1 MNKQDNSALS
11 IIEAVEALSSIV
23 DMEFSRDVAA
33 ASPEE
38 INNQNH
44 MITARAFQWVKNED
58 QESTEK
64 LIKDTFRVILSYLK
78 DFYKNKFRDYGNR
91 EAIEGVKTIMVLAG
105 EAAKKIDRYTTLF
118 KQTKEKS
125 VAELKEYR
133 QLQDFYLTRIARRI
147 DESVLSKW
155 ILELTKGAMTRREK
169 KTISLG
175 MAKTLSA
182 SHVFIDLESVKKDTE
197 YELFFLHKED
207 GTRFFNPR
215 LIRNIKLVCDFGKN
229 LIGEKEIDPF
239 EKIKRWQ
246 DHAMQAAAGDII
258 HALGSLLDRYI
269 HEARLRFRN
278 EFVSELNKALV
289 ALLMASNSKNLLDYN
304 PVKTCSEYFQDF
316 LFFLRSALS
325 SDEYQ
330 RMIVYPPRKDKGF
343 VSCELDVIHTI
354 CRALFTNIQEY
365 KELIQVFEHVFNEA
379 MERQSSEHQTVAKA
393 SKTVWSQL
401 AATYA
406 AMSKLMKLHPNGP
419 LIKVLEILQQGIY
432 HAYDPIGQFNI
443 PNQLYSIYSQETK
456 ITNTRI
462 PCPIY
467 QESIIQGQILE
478 EFKGFLRGYGKGQFH
493 NKHLLINF
501 QDRTS
506 WKEHSRCVALEQLQD
521 LEEFAQNLIVVTLT
535 KDTEFYYQR
544 PPYDEDTHAESFIK
558 HFKENLKDENCGFY
572 FPEILQS
579 QLFPKFVDE
588 ILHTIHRVFFS
599 HKNVLTRDNRL
610 DFIEIFYLL
619 LQLKLIELVHPESFS
634 LVCKDGLD
642 VGGTGS
648 AQLYAFLKL
657 IHSDALGDKDIER
670 VNLILYTAPILI
682 RERITIPERF
692 SRMLSALKKIE
703 ATRQELGAPAF
714 AKIMHQAFGKFFKT
728 PILQATV
735 V

>member
-1 MNKQDNSALS
+1 MNKQESSALS
-11 IIEAVEALSSIV
+11 ILEAVEALSSIA
-23 DMEFSRDVAA
+23 DMEFSKEAA
-33 ASPEE
+33 VASPEE

-44 MITARAFQWVKNED
+44 MVTARAVQWVKNED

-64 LIKDTFRVILSYLK
+64 LIKETFRVIFSYLK
-78 DFYKNKFRDYGNR
+78 DFYKNKFRHYGNR
-91 EAIEGVKTIMVLAG
+91 EDIEGVKTIMVLAG
-105 EAAKKIDRYTTLF
+105 EAAKKIDKYTTLF

-155 ILELTKGAMTRREK
+155 ILELTKGAMARKEK
-169 KTISLG
+169 KPIPPG
-175 MAKTLSA
+175 MVKTLSA

-207 GTRFFNPR
+207 GSRFFNPR
-215 LIRNIKLVCDFGKN
+215 LIRNIKLVCDFRKN
-229 LIGEKEIDPF
+229 LIEEKEIDPF
-239 EKIKRWQ
+239 EKIKWWQ
-246 DHAMQAAAGDII
+246 NHAMQLAAGDII

-269 HEARLRFRN
+269 HEARFRFRN
-278 EFVSELNKALV
+278 EFVSELNKTLV
-289 ALLMASNSKNLLDYN
+289 ALMMANNRKNLPDNN

-316 LFFLRSALS
+316 LFFLRSTLS

-330 RMIVYPPRKDKGF
+330 RMIVYPPRKSKGF
-343 VSCELDVIHTI
+343 ISCELDVIHTI

-365 KELIQVFEHVFNEA
+365 KDLVSIFEHIFNHA
-379 MERQSSEHQTVAKA
+379 MEQQSSEHQAVAKA
-393 SKTVWSQL
+393 SKTLWSQL

-406 AMSKLMKLHPNGP
+406 AMTKLMKLHPNGP

-443 PNQLYSIYSQETK
+443 PNQVYSIYSQETK

-467 QESIIQGQILE
+467 QESIIQGHILE
-478 EFKGFLRGYGKGQFH
+478 EFKGFLRGYSKGQFH

-506 WKEHSRCVALEQLQD
+506 WKEHSRCIALEQLQD

-544 PPYDEDTHAESFIK
+544 PPYDKDTHAESFIK

-572 FPEILQS
+572 FPDHLQS

-588 ILHTIHRVFFS
+588 ALNTIHRIFFS
-599 HKNVLTRDNRL
+599 HKNVLTKENRL

-642 VGGTGS
+642 VAGTGS

-657 IHSDALGDKDIER
+657 IHGDDLVDKDIER
-670 VNLILYTAPILI
+670 VNLILYTAPLLI

-692 SRMLSALKKIE
+692 NRMLNTLKKIE
-703 ATRQELGAPAF
+703 ATRQEFGASAF
-714 AKIMHQAFGKFFKT
+714 AKIIQQAFGKFFKT
-728 PILQATV
+728 PFLQSIV